1 MRAWRVELI
10 FQSSFRRFP
19 QSAGSLMPIRSP
31 RCMQRE
37 QYVKRQLVS
46 LGLNEFGVR
55 GDDPTPTASVTG
67 G

>member
-1 MRAWRVELI
+1 V
-10 FQSSFRRFP
+10 
-19 QSAGSLMPIRSP
+19 
-31 RCMQRE
+31 E

-55 GDDPTPTASVTG
+55 EDDPTPRAPAG

>member
-1 MRAWRVELI
+1 
-10 FQSSFRRFP
+10 
-19 QSAGSLMPIRSP
+19 MPIHFAALQWQSL
-31 RCMQRE
+31 QVE

-67 G
+67 GSARKLKPKTTTRTKSNFKT